1 MLVKLEIKV
10 RDTEVILVQS
20 DAEYR
25 DTIVMAKSTAIQ
37 IALDILY
44 TYDFN
49 KYTTLKA
56 IEQTVKHLK

>member
-1 MLVKLEIKV
+1 
-10 RDTEVILVQS
+10 VQS

-25 DTIVMAKSTAIQ
+25 DTIVMSKSTAIQ

-49 KYTTLKA
+49 DYSTLKA
-56 IEQTVKHLK
+56 ILKTVKHLK

>member
-25 DTIVMAKSTAIQ
+25 DTIIMSKSTAIQ

-49 KYTTLKA
+49 EYTTLKA

>member
-25 DTIVMAKSTAIQ
+25 DTIIMSKSTAIQ

-49 KYTTLKA
+49 DYSTLKA
-56 IEQTVKHLK
+56 ISETVKHLK

>member
-1 MLVKLEIKV
+1 MLVKLEIKIT
-10 RDTEVILVQS
+10 DTEVILVQM
-20 DAEYR
+20 DTEYK
-25 DTIVMAKSTAIQ
+25 DTVVMAKSTAIQ

-49 KYTTLKA
+49 EYSTLKA